1 MFSIEDD
8 DYVPATIEV
17 QFQMA
22 PNTMCRLFTVLEDTE
37 KEPVEAFGI
46 LLETSDPAVQLT
58 DTFASVSINDST
70 GMYKKY
76 LWLLTDSSAHLMDI
90 YRLVSMHLL
99 LIAVTRVG
107 FDPVMYTVNETE
119 GIVTVCISA
128 MDTLTGGTLSVI
140 LTTESGTASG
150 MFIQSTCPI

>member
-1 MFSIEDD
+1 M
-8 DYVPATIEV
+8 TIESRYV
-17 QFQMA
+17 ISSVR
-22 PNTMCRLFTVLEDTE
+22 PPDHNV
-37 KEPVEAFGI
+37 K
-46 LLETSDPAVQLT
+46 PAITFDSHNLSHNSSHSLSRPLT
-58 DTFASVSINDST
+58 GVIIHCNDST

-128 MDTLTGGTLSVI
+128 MDTPNS
-140 LTTESGTASG
+140 ESY
-150 MFIQSTCPI
+150 